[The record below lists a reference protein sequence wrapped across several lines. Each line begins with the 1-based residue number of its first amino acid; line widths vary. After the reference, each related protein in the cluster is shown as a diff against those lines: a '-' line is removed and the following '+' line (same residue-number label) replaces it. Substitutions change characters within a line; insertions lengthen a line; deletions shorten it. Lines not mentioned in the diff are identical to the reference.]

1 MKKRVFQ
8 VKVQK
13 GPRRTRISFMGRS
26 PRGTP
31 FLIRHVDLEG
41 AEVAKAEVKEAIE
54 AGLTDQKKTS
64 VTI

>member
-1 MKKRVFQ
+1 
-8 VKVQK
+8 
-13 GPRRTRISFMGRS
+13 MGRS